1 MDLTASQRAALVAQ
15 LEGLEAQVEDS
26 GQAQAAR
33 AARGAALAVQ
43 GGTKLTSVP
52 VTGTPLRA
60 GLRAD
65 AAMSGTLWAMGYQ
78 LDGGACPIAL
88 SIPGVDCSLATFRAG
103 FDVSASAPAPSS
115 SADGFP
121 CRSSAWHSP
130 APPRAR

>member
-1 MDLTASQRAALVAQ
+1 VDLTASQRAALVAQ

-43 GGTKLTSVP
+43 GGTKLTS
-52 VTGTPLRA
+52 
-60 GLRAD
+60 
-65 AAMSGTLWAMGYQ
+65 
-78 LDGGACPIAL
+78 
-88 SIPGVDCSLATFRAG
+88 SLATFRAG

-121 CRSSAWHSP
+121 RRSSAWHSP